1 MRGDR
6 KGESDVHAAGV
17 MFDRG
22 VDKLLNFGKG
32 HYLIK
37 LLPDLGVL
45 HAEDRTVQKDILAP
59 GQLRLKACAHFE
71 QRSNPAV
78 NISVAFS
85 RFGNAREDLEQR
97 ALPRSVAADDADD
110 FAVLYFE
117 RNVLQGPDGFGFRFA
132 DRVAI
137 ATGKKF

>member
-1 MRGDR
+1 MR
-6 KGESDVHAAGV
+6 SDGKCQAHVHTAGV

-78 NISVAFS
+78 NVGIAFRGFS
-85 RFGNAREDLEQR
+85 NSREDFEQS

-110 FAVLYFE
+110 FAVLY
-117 RNVLQGPDGFGFRFA
+117 
-132 DRVAI
+132 
-137 ATGKKF
+137 